1 VNIQSGATIV
11 NKDIH
16 IPKYVSWPLR
26 VAIILIT
33 TLITVSAMES
43 CFLSRCYLISNLVLY
58 IIVIGLIQAGKFI
71 AMTTQRRAFLADV
84 LSTFRLKRVIL
95 EASSFILEM
104 LILFVLMVIWLPAY
118 TALFYISMRI
128 SSLIV
133 PSWVTVA
140 VTIVPTSY
148 VIGIMVRRAHRSKT
162 LKSLRFMYHTI
173 IVATLVLTA
182 TSTLVTVVTVELYY
196 PVYIANIKN
205 TYGAFCQLNTAWSIA
220 TKYLQDYYSTYGK
233 AIPKPAQIFELRYSG
248 IHWIYRRAFVLA
260 RTGSC
265 GDIAIAVTT
274 LLRDVLG
281 CKTRVVV
288 FQGRD
293 HAVPE
298 LMVNGTWYVFDT
310 NYTTPQYPV
319 PANKY
324 YEHLTIYYPEV
335 ASKITGF
342 IEYETGEDVSL
353 EHGFPRK

>member
-1 VNIQSGATIV
+1 V

-33 TLITVSAMES
+33 IPITVSVMES

-58 IIVIGLIQAGKFI
+58 IIIIGLIQAGKFI
-71 AMTTQRRAFLADV
+71 AMTLQKRAFLVGV
-84 LSTFRLKRVIL
+84 LSIFRLKRVIL
-95 EASSFILEM
+95 EDSAFILEM
-104 LILFVLMVIWLPAY
+104 LILFVLMAIWLPAY

-148 VIGIMVRRAHRSKT
+148 AIGIMVRRARRSKT

-182 TSTLVTVVTVELYY
+182 TSTLVTVATVELYY

-220 TKYLQDYYSTYGK
+220 TKYLQDYSSTYGE
-233 AIPKPAQIFELRYSG
+233 AVPKPAQIFELRYSG
-248 IHWIYRRAFVLA
+248 IHWIYRKAFVLA

-274 LLRDVLG
+274 LSRDVLG

-288 FQGRD
+288 FQKWD

-298 LMVNGTWYVFDT
+298 VMVNSTWYVLDI
-310 NYTTPQYPV
+310 NNKTPKHPC
-319 PANKY
+319 PANKN
-324 YEHLTIYYPEV
+324 YEYLATHYPNI
-335 ASKITGF
+335 ASNITGF

-353 EHGFPRK
+353 EHGFPGK